1 MYLTVYRE
9 NQGSGQQ
16 CCYFSDGTLIVGVP
30 SGGNVDL
37 IAPQPNRLDSIIDH
51 QIDDVLPYIYCCKG
65 RFSTCDM
72 YYKKR
77 PSDTGRDYVI
87 TPPGSQEHTS
97 YIASYKNELLHSY
110 IATIDYL
117 YS

>member
-1 MYLTVYRE
+1 MLMLLFMHTYNIMYRE

-30 SGGNVDL
+30 NGGNVDMV
-37 IAPQPNRLDSIIDH
+37 APRSDQLDSILNH

-65 RFSTCDM
+65 RFSKCDM

-77 PSDTGRDYVI
+77 PSDNGRNYEVI
-87 TPPGSQEHTS
+87 PPGMQKHTF
-97 YIASYKNELLHSY
+97 
-110 IATIDYL
+110 
-117 YS
+117 